1 MVFPPPRSEAS
12 PWALHSLALSLA
24 RQADVASFARALARV
39 PAVRDRLGR
48 IAALF
53 TFVSALVNVPSP
65 PGGEMRDG
73 VDVLLRLAGEEHGP
87 AVILC
92 ALLQA
97 LGERASIV
105 CGPGR
110 SFVRVEVEAR
120 DFPRLPPHAGLFS
133 CRGRYYIPL
142 DAREARGPLG
152 FLPRLAR
159 RAALGGR
166 GV

>member
-1 MVFPPPRSEAS
+1 
-12 PWALHSLALSLA
+12 LALSLA
-24 RQADVASFARALARV
+24 RHSDVTAFARSLARV

-53 TFVSALVNVPSP
+53 SFVNALVNVPSP
-65 PGGEMRDG
+65 RDGRARDG
-73 VDVLLRLAGEEHGP
+73 VDLLLHLAGEEHGP

-105 CGPGR
+105 RDPRR
-110 SFVRVEVEAR
+110 SYVRVEVEAR
-120 DFPRLPPHAGLFS
+120 DFSRLPPYAGLFS
-133 CRGRYYIPL
+133 QGGRYYIPL
-142 DAREARGPLG
+142 DARQARSPLG

-159 RAALGGR
+159 RAVLGRR
-166 GV
+166 GI

>member
-1 MVFPPPRSEAS
+1 MAFPPRRLEVS

-24 RQADVASFARALARV
+24 RQPDVAGFARALARV

-48 IAALF
+48 IAAVF
-53 TFVSALVNVPSP
+53 TFVNTLVNVPASAD
-65 PGGEMRDG
+65 GRMRDG
-73 VDVLLRLAGEEHGP
+73 VDVLLRLAGEENGP

-142 DAREARGPLG
+142 DAREARSPLG

-159 RAALGGR
+159 GAALGDR
-166 GV
+166 GI